1 MPTIAQRCARRLPFG
16 WTVEKTGVVA
26 SRTAMAP
33 ALAVD
38 GDFVVQRAITLL
50 IALRSVLADTLPA
63 RLAFGLVPTRAFD
76 PSTGSIVSAL
86 SDGELST
93 SHAWLNNPTATGLA
107 QSPRKW
113 GVPPVMPTLRRR
125 VTGAATVSWQRPSLV
140 ARPRAHQNVALSQR
154 APDTWALRLF
164 TGFVLRP
171 PAGTLFSMA
180 ILERDPDANQPD
192 CVCSTGAADPFGRPA
207 AKFSALNQVLEG
219 TDEECG
225 RQALSSRS
233 SLFPKHI
240 RGRSCHARPDAA
252 DAPPECRASASVD
265 TA

>member
-113 GVPPVMPTLRRR
+113 GVSSGYASY
-125 VTGAATVSWQRPSLV
+125 GAALPAPLQSLGRGRRSLPDPVHTKMWRFRNVRRTHRRSGCSTVSCSVPRRALFSQWPSSNGIPMQTNLT
-140 ARPRAHQNVALSQR
+140 AFAAL
-154 APDTWALRLF
+154 A
-164 TGFVLRP
+164 P
-171 PAGTLFSMA
+171 PAHS
-180 ILERDPDANQPD
+180 RP
-192 CVCSTGAADPFGRPA
+192 CGRPA
-207 AKFSALNQVLEG
+207 ANSA
-219 TDEECG
+219 
-225 RQALSSRS
+225 
-233 SLFPKHI
+233 H
-240 RGRSCHARPDAA
+240 
-252 DAPPECRASASVD
+252 
-265 TA
+265 

>member
-26 SRTAMAP
+26 SRTAMTAMAP

-93 SHAWLNNPTATGLA
+93 SYACLNNPTATGLV
-107 QSPRKW
+107 QPPWKW
-113 GVPPVMPTLRRR
+113 GVPPVMPATAPRYRRR
-125 VTGAATVSWQRPSLV
+125 DSLLAEAV
-140 ARPRAHQNVALSQR
+140 ARCPTPRAPKCGAFATCAGHIGVTAVQRFR
-154 APDTWALRLF
+154 APSPGGHSFLNGHPR
-164 TGFVLRP
+164 TG
-171 PAGTLFSMA
+171 
-180 ILERDPDANQPD
+180 
-192 CVCSTGAADPFGRPA
+192 
-207 AKFSALNQVLEG
+207 
-219 TDEECG
+219 
-225 RQALSSRS
+225 SRCK
-233 SLFPKHI
+233 P
-240 RGRSCHARPDAA
+240 
-252 DAPPECRASASVD
+252 
-265 TA
+265 T